1 MLIAIILAA
10 GRSSRMGRPKALLP
24 HADGVTTF
32 VAYAIRTARAAG
44 VSTIVVVGRPGDD
57 SLRVEAMREAAL
69 FVVNPDP
76 DRGPL
81 SSLVSGLDDAEDHDA
96 TAIMVMPVDVPAVS
110 AEALKRLI
118 DAAAASPLPI
128 ARASTNGAHGH
139 PVIFK
144 RAVFNELRAADQSLG
159 AREVVRRDPSRVL
172 DVEVG
177 DTGVTLDVNTPED
190 YRRAFGR
197 YCK

>member
-24 HADGVTTF
+24 HSDGVTTF

-69 FVVNPDP
+69 F
-76 DRGPL
+76 
-81 SSLVSGLDDAEDHDA
+81 SLVSGLDDAEDHDA